1 MVNAGLLE
9 LLSIGSGQHD
19 DGRITGVV
27 IGIVTNNNDP
37 DRLGR
42 VKVRFPWLSG
52 STESHWARVATPMA
66 GNGRGLYFLPEVD
79 DEVLVLFERGD
90 VRFPFVIG
98 ALVERQGPGT
108 GRQQRWQER
117 AACHQVAQWTPDP
130 LRRQRGCTEDRDHR
144 CDGHEPHRDRH
155 QQPTPSPSQPTRTS
169 CSRRHRATSASKPS
183 RWLIDGVQAR
193 RHQGRHHE
201 RSKVQG
207 SLVLKGEHHRPQLI
221 CDEQHHSNVSSE
233 TLENTIM
240 GTPAAKSR

>member
-9 LLSIGSGQHD
+9 LLNVGSGQYD

-27 IGIVTNNNDP
+27 IGIVTNNHDP

-98 ALVERQGPGT
+98 ALWNGKDQAPAGNSDGKNALRVIKSRSGHLIRFDDSEK
-108 GRQQRWQER
+108 
-117 AACHQVAQWTPDP
+117 AQKIEIIDATSSNRIVIDTKHRYRHHH
-130 LRRQRGCTEDRDHR
+130 RRQE
-144 CDGHEPHRDRH
+144 
-155 QQPTPSPSQPTRTS
+155 
-169 CSRRHRATSASKPS
+169 HRARGAAGRYPPQ
-183 RWLIDGVQAR
+183 RQAGGDRGVR
-193 RHQGRHHE
+193 RADI
-201 RSKVQG
+201 KA
-207 SLVLKGEHHRPQLI
+207 
-221 CDEQHHSNVSSE
+221 D
-233 TLENTIM
+233 TMTI
-240 GTPAAKSR
+240 AVRADWH

>member
-9 LLSIGSGQHD
+9 MLNIGSGQHD

-66 GNGRGLYFLPEVD
+66 GNDRGLYFLPEVD

-98 ALVERQGPGT
+98 ALWNGEDQAPAGNSDGKNSLRVIKSRSGHLIRFDDSENAQKIEIIDATTSNRIVIDATTDTVTITADKNIVLEAPQGDI
-108 GRQQRWQER
+108 RLKAR
-117 AACHQVAQWTPDP
+117 QVAI
-130 LRRQRGCTEDRDHR
+130 E
-144 CDGHEPHRDRH
+144 
-155 QQPTPSPSQPTRTS
+155 
-169 CSRRHRATSASKPS
+169 ASGNADVKANTMT
-183 RWLIDGVQAR
+183 VAA
-193 RHQGRHHE
+193 
-201 RSKVQG
+201 QG
-207 SLVLKGEHHRPQLI
+207 SLALKGE
-221 CDEQHHSNVSSE
+221 
-233 TLENTIM
+233 TIDLN
-240 GTPAAKSR
+240 

>member
-9 LLSIGSGQHD
+9 LLSIGGGQHD

-42 VKVRFPWLSG
+42 VKMRFPWLSS

-98 ALVERQGPGT
+98 ALWNGKDQAPAGNSDGKNTLRVIKSRSGHLIRFDDSDDAQKIEIIDARSSNRIVIDTKTDTVTITADKNIVLEAPQGDI
-108 GRQQRWQER
+108 RLN
-117 AACHQVAQWTPDP
+117 AKQVAI
-130 LRRQRGCTEDRDHR
+130 E
-144 CDGHEPHRDRH
+144 
-155 QQPTPSPSQPTRTS
+155 
-169 CSRRHRATSASKPS
+169 ASGNADIKAKTMT
-183 RWLIDGVQAR
+183 IA
-193 RHQGRHHE
+193 
-201 RSKVQG
+201 VQG
-207 SLVLKGEHHRPQLI
+207 SLALKGDPIDL
-221 CDEQHHSNVSSE
+221 N
-233 TLENTIM
+233 
-240 GTPAAKSR
+240 

>member
-9 LLSIGSGQHD
+9 LLNVGGGQYD

-27 IGIVTNNNDP
+27 IGIVTNNQDP

-98 ALVERQGPGT
+98 ALWNGKDPAPADNGDGKNALRVIKSKSGHLIRFDDSEKAEKIEIIDATANNRIVIDTKTDTVTITAGKHLVLEAPQGDI
-108 GRQQRWQER
+108 RLK
-117 AACHQVAQWTPDP
+117 AKQVAIEASGSADIKADSMKIAVT
-130 LRRQRGCTEDRDHR
+130 
-144 CDGHEPHRDRH
+144 GHL
-155 QQPTPSPSQPTRTS
+155 
-169 CSRRHRATSASKPS
+169 A
-183 RWLIDGVQAR
+183 
-193 RHQGRHHE
+193 
-201 RSKVQG
+201 
-207 SLVLKGEHHRPQLI
+207 LKGDQIDL
-221 CDEQHHSNVSSE
+221 N
-233 TLENTIM
+233 
-240 GTPAAKSR
+240 

>member
-9 LLSIGSGQHD
+9 LLSIGSGQDD

-42 VKVRFPWLSG
+42 VKVRFPWLSA

-98 ALVERQGPGT
+98 ALWNGKDQAPAGYGDGKNALRVIKSRSGHLIRFDDSKDAPKIEIIDAKSTNRIVIDTKSDTVTITADKNIVLEAPQGDIRLT
-108 GRQQRWQER
+108 
-117 AACHQVAQWTPDP
+117 AKQVAIEAS
-130 LRRQRGCTEDRDHR
+130 QRADIKADTM
-144 CDGHEPHRDRH
+144 
-155 QQPTPSPSQPTRTS
+155 
-169 CSRRHRATSASKPS
+169 AIK
-183 RWLIDGVQAR
+183 I
-193 RHQGRHHE
+193 
-201 RSKVQG
+201 QG
-207 SLVLKGEHHRPQLI
+207 SLALKGE
-221 CDEQHHSNVSSE
+221 
-233 TLENTIM
+233 TIDLN
-240 GTPAAKSR
+240 